1 MKREE
6 RDNMKKCID
15 FCKSNVELVVGV
27 IIIFII
33 SNFVILKMAFE
44 KHNVFAG
51 ILLYSIPYVIALA
64 LMFFGI
70 GLRKRNGIDYSF
82 IEMLST
88 SIFIVL
94 LIFGSVIIWLKLVA
108 VIPLLEKGIFE
119 VGYIFLCIIFIFAL
133 ILTLIG
139 IIKFAYEDRERK

>member
-1 MKREE
+1 
-6 RDNMKKCID
+6 MKKYID
-15 FCKSNVELVVGV
+15 FFKNNIELVTGV
-27 IIIFII
+27 TIILIL
-33 SNFVILKMAFE
+33 SNFVILKIAFE
-44 KHNVFAG
+44 KNNVFGG
-51 ILLYSIPYVIALA
+51 ILLYVIPYVIALA

-70 GLRKRNGIDYSF
+70 GLRKKNGIDYSF

-108 VIPLLEKGIFE
+108 VIPLIEKGIFE
-119 VGYIFLCIIFIFAL
+119 VGNIFLCIIFIFGL

-139 IIKFAYEDRERK
+139 IIKFAYEDKGRK

>member
-1 MKREE
+1 
-6 RDNMKKCID
+6 MKKYIN
-15 FCKSNVELVVGV
+15 FCKNNMELVTGV
-27 IIIFII
+27 TIILIL
-33 SNFVILKMAFE
+33 SNFVILKIAFE
-44 KHNVFAG
+44 KNNVFAG
-51 ILLYSIPYVIALA
+51 VFFSAIPYVIAME

-70 GLRKRNGIDYSF
+70 GLRKKNGIDYSF
-82 IEMLST
+82 IEMLLS
-88 SIFIVL
+88 SIFIVY

-108 VIPLLEKGIFE
+108 AIPLLEKGIFE

>member
-1 MKREE
+1 
-6 RDNMKKCID
+6 MKKYID
-15 FCKSNVELVVGV
+15 FFKNNIELVTGV
-27 IIIFII
+27 TIILIL
-33 SNFVILKMAFE
+33 SNFVILKIAFE

-51 ILLYSIPYVIALA
+51 VFFSVIPYVIALA

-82 IEMLST
+82 IEMLLS
-88 SIFIVL
+88 SIFIVF

-108 VIPLLEKGIFE
+108 AIPLLEKGIFE
-119 VGYIFLCIIFIFAL
+119 VSSIFLCIIFIFAL

-139 IIKFAYEDRERK
+139 IIKFAYEDKGRK

>member
-1 MKREE
+1 
-6 RDNMKKCID
+6 MKKYID
-15 FCKSNVELVVGV
+15 FFKNNIELVTGV
-27 IIIFII
+27 TIILIL
-33 SNFVILKMAFE
+33 SNFVILQMAFE

-51 ILLYSIPYVIALA
+51 VFFSAIPYVIAMG

-94 LIFGSVIIWLKLVA
+94 LMFGSVIIWLKLVA
-108 VIPLLEKGIFE
+108 AIPLLEKGIFE
-119 VGYIFLCIIFIFAL
+119 VGNIFLCIIFIFGL

-139 IIKFAYEDRERK
+139 FIKFAYEDNGRK

>member
-1 MKREE
+1 
-6 RDNMKKCID
+6 MKKYID
-15 FCKSNVELVVGV
+15 FFKNNIELVTGV
-27 IIIFII
+27 TIILIL
-33 SNFVILKMAFE
+33 SNFVILQMAFE

-51 ILLYSIPYVIALA
+51 VFFSVIPYVIALA

-70 GLRKRNGIDYSF
+70 GLRKKNGIDYSF
-82 IEMLST
+82 IETLLS

-94 LIFGSVIIWLKLVA
+94 LMFGSVIIWLKLVA

-119 VGYIFLCIIFIFAL
+119 VGNIFLCIIFIFGL

-139 IIKFAYEDRERK
+139 IIKFAYEDKGRK

>member
-1 MKREE
+1 
-6 RDNMKKCID
+6 MKKYIN
-15 FCKSNVELVVGV
+15 FCKNNMELVTGV
-27 IIIFII
+27 TIILIL
-33 SNFVILKMAFE
+33 SNFVILQMAFE
-44 KHNVFAG
+44 KHNVFGG
-51 ILLYSIPYVIALA
+51 ILLYVIPYVIALA

-70 GLRKRNGIDYSF
+70 GLREKNGIDYSF

-108 VIPLLEKGIFE
+108 VIPLIEKGIFE
-119 VGYIFLCIIFIFAL
+119 VGYIFIGIIFIFAL

-139 IIKFAYEDRERK
+139 IIKFAYEDKGRK

>member
-1 MKREE
+1 
-6 RDNMKKCID
+6 MKKYID
-15 FCKSNVELVVGV
+15 FCKNNIELVTGV
-27 IIIFII
+27 TIILIL
-33 SNFVILKMAFE
+33 SNFVILQMAFE

-51 ILLYSIPYVIALA
+51 VFFSAIPYVIAME

-70 GLRKRNGIDYSF
+70 GLRKKNGIDYSF
-82 IEMLST
+82 IEMLLS

-108 VIPLLEKGIFE
+108 EIPFLEKGIFK
-119 VGYIFLCIIFIFAL
+119 VSSIFLCIIFIFAL

-139 IIKFAYEDRERK
+139 VLKFAYEDKGRK

>member
-1 MKREE
+1 
-6 RDNMKKCID
+6 MKKYIN
-15 FCKSNVELVVGV
+15 FLKNNIELVTGV
-27 IIIFII
+27 TIILIL
-33 SNFVILKMAFE
+33 SNFVILQMAFE

-51 ILLYSIPYVIALA
+51 VFFSAIPYVIAME

-108 VIPLLEKGIFE
+108 AIPLLEKGIFE
-119 VGYIFLCIIFIFAL
+119 VGSIFLCIIFIFAL

-139 IIKFAYEDRERK
+139 IIKFAYEDKGRK

>member
-1 MKREE
+1 
-6 RDNMKKCID
+6 MKKYID
-15 FCKSNVELVVGV
+15 FCKNNIELVTGV
-27 IIIFII
+27 TIILIL
-33 SNFVILKMAFE
+33 SNFVILKIAFE
-44 KHNVFAG
+44 KNNVFGG
-51 ILLYSIPYVIALA
+51 ILLYVIPYVIAMA

-119 VGYIFLCIIFIFAL
+119 VGHIFLCIIFIFAL

>member
-1 MKREE
+1 
-6 RDNMKKCID
+6 MKKYID
-15 FCKSNVELVVGV
+15 FLKNNIELVTGV
-27 IIIFII
+27 AIILIL
-33 SNFVILKMAFE
+33 SNFVILQMAFE

-51 ILLYSIPYVIALA
+51 VFFSAIPYVIALA

-70 GLRKRNGIDYSF
+70 GSRKKNGIDYSF

-94 LIFGSVIIWLKLVA
+94 LMFGSVIIWLKLVA
-108 VIPLLEKGIFE
+108 AIPLLEKGIFE
-119 VGYIFLCIIFIFAL
+119 AGNIFLCIIFIFAL

-139 IIKFAYEDRERK
+139 VLKFAYEDNERG

>member
-1 MKREE
+1 
-6 RDNMKKCID
+6 MKKYID
-15 FCKSNVELVVGV
+15 FCKNNIELVTGV
-27 IIIFII
+27 TIILIL
-33 SNFVILKMAFE
+33 SNFVILKIAFE
-44 KHNVFAG
+44 KNNVFAG
-51 ILLYSIPYVIALA
+51 MMLYTIPYVIALA

-70 GLRKRNGIDYSF
+70 GLREKNGIDYSF

-119 VGYIFLCIIFIFAL
+119 VSSIFLCIIFIFAL

-139 IIKFAYEDRERK
+139 IVKFAYKDNGRG

>member
-1 MKREE
+1 
-6 RDNMKKCID
+6 MKKYID
-15 FCKSNVELVVGV
+15 FFKNNIELVTGV
-27 IIIFII
+27 TIILIL
-33 SNFVILKMAFE
+33 SNFVILKIAFE

-51 ILLYSIPYVIALA
+51 VFFSVIPYVIALA

-82 IEMLST
+82 IEMLLS
-88 SIFIVL
+88 SIFIVF

-108 VIPLLEKGIFE
+108 AIPLLEKGIFE
-119 VGYIFLCIIFIFAL
+119 VSYIFIGIIFIFAL

-139 IIKFAYEDRERK
+139 IIKFAYEDKGRK

>member
-1 MKREE
+1 
-6 RDNMKKCID
+6 MKKYID
-15 FCKSNVELVVGV
+15 FCKNNIELVTG
-27 IIIFII
+27 IIIILI
-33 SNFVILKMAFE
+33 LSNFVILKIAFE
-44 KHNVFAG
+44 KNNVFAG
-51 ILLYSIPYVIALA
+51 MMLYTIPYVIALA

-108 VIPLLEKGIFE
+108 VIPLIEKGIFE
-119 VGYIFLCIIFIFAL
+119 VGYIFIGIIFIFAL

-139 IIKFAYEDRERK
+139 FIKFAYEDNGRK

>member
-1 MKREE
+1 
-6 RDNMKKCID
+6 MKKYIN
-15 FCKSNVELVVGV
+15 FCKNNMELVTGV
-27 IIIFII
+27 TIILIL
-33 SNFVILKMAFE
+33 SNFVILKIAFE
-44 KHNVFAG
+44 KNNVFGG
-51 ILLYSIPYVIALA
+51 ILLYVIPYVIALA

-70 GLRKRNGIDYSF
+70 GLREKNGIDYSF

-108 VIPLLEKGIFE
+108 VIPLIEKGIFE
-119 VGYIFLCIIFIFAL
+119 VGYIFIGIIFIFAL

-139 IIKFAYEDRERK
+139 IVKFAYKDNGRG

>member
-1 MKREE
+1 
-6 RDNMKKCID
+6 MKKYID
-15 FCKSNVELVVGV
+15 FCKSNVELVTGV
-27 IIIFII
+27 TIILIL
-33 SNFVILKMAFE
+33 SNFVILKIAFE
-44 KHNVFAG
+44 KNNVFAG
-51 ILLYSIPYVIALA
+51 MMLYTIPYVIALA

-94 LIFGSVIIWLKLVA
+94 LMFGSVIIWLKLVA
-108 VIPLLEKGIFE
+108 AIPLLEKGIFE
-119 VGYIFLCIIFIFAL
+119 AGNIFLCIIFIFGL

-139 IIKFAYEDRERK
+139 IIKFAYEDKGRK

>member
-1 MKREE
+1 MKRY
-6 RDNMKKCID
+6 ID
-15 FCKSNVELVVGV
+15 FLKNNIELVTGV
-27 IIIFII
+27 AIILIL
-33 SNFVILKMAFE
+33 SNFVILQMAFE

-51 ILLYSIPYVIALA
+51 VFFSAIPYVIAME

-94 LIFGSVIIWLKLVA
+94 LMFGSVIIWLKLVA

-119 VGYIFLCIIFIFAL
+119 VGNIFLCIIFIFGL

-139 IIKFAYEDRERK
+139 IIKFAYEDNERG

>member
-1 MKREE
+1 MKRY
-6 RDNMKKCID
+6 ID
-15 FCKSNVELVVGV
+15 FLKNNIELVTGV
-27 IIIFII
+27 AIILIL
-33 SNFVILKMAFE
+33 SNFVILQMAFE

-51 ILLYSIPYVIALA
+51 VFFSAIPYVIAME

-94 LIFGSVIIWLKLVA
+94 LMFGSVIIWLKLVA

-119 VGYIFLCIIFIFAL
+119 ISYIFLCIIFIFGL

-139 IIKFAYEDRERK
+139 TIKFAYKDNGRE

>member
-1 MKREE
+1 
-6 RDNMKKCID
+6 MKKYID
-15 FCKSNVELVVGV
+15 FCKNNMELVTGIT
-27 IIIFII
+27 IILIL
-33 SNFVILKMAFE
+33 SNFVILKIAFE
-44 KHNVFAG
+44 KNNVFAG
-51 ILLYSIPYVIALA
+51 MMLYTIPYVIALA

-94 LIFGSVIIWLKLVA
+94 LMFGSVIIWLKLVA
-108 VIPLLEKGIFE
+108 AIPLLEKGIFE
-119 VGYIFLCIIFIFAL
+119 VSSIFLCIIFIFAL

-139 IIKFAYEDRERK
+139 IIKFAYEDDGRE

>member
-1 MKREE
+1 
-6 RDNMKKCID
+6 MKKYIN
-15 FCKSNVELVVGV
+15 FLKNNIELVTGV
-27 IIIFII
+27 TIILII
-33 SNFVILKMAFE
+33 SNFVILQMAFE

-51 ILLYSIPYVIALA
+51 VFFSAIPYVIAME

-70 GLRKRNGIDYSF
+70 GLRKKNGIDYSF
-82 IEMLST
+82 IEMLLS

-108 VIPLLEKGIFE
+108 AIPLLEKGIFE
-119 VGYIFLCIIFIFAL
+119 VGSIFLCIIFIFAL

-139 IIKFAYEDRERK
+139 IIKFAYEDKGRK

>member
-1 MKREE
+1 
-6 RDNMKKCID
+6 MKKYID
-15 FCKSNVELVVGV
+15 FFKNNIELVTGV
-27 IIIFII
+27 TIILIL
-33 SNFVILKMAFE
+33 SNFVILKIAFE

-51 ILLYSIPYVIALA
+51 VFFSVIPYVIALA

-70 GLRKRNGIDYSF
+70 GLRKKNGIDYSF
-82 IEMLST
+82 IEMLLS

-108 VIPLLEKGIFE
+108 AIPLLEKGIFE
-119 VGYIFLCIIFIFAL
+119 VGSIFLCIIFIFAL

-139 IIKFAYEDRERK
+139 IIKFAYEDNGRE

>member
-1 MKREE
+1 
-6 RDNMKKCID
+6 MKKYID
-15 FCKSNVELVVGV
+15 FFKNNIELVTGV
-27 IIIFII
+27 TIILIL
-33 SNFVILKMAFE
+33 SNFVILQMAFE

-51 ILLYSIPYVIALA
+51 VFFSAIPYVIAME

-70 GLRKRNGIDYSF
+70 GLRKKNGIDYSF
-82 IEMLST
+82 IEMLLS

-108 VIPLLEKGIFE
+108 AIPLLERGIFE
-119 VGYIFLCIIFIFAL
+119 VSSIFLCIIFIFAL

-139 IIKFAYEDRERK
+139 IIKFAYKDRGRK

>member
-1 MKREE
+1 
-6 RDNMKKCID
+6 MKKYID
-15 FCKSNVELVVGV
+15 FFKNNIELVTGV
-27 IIIFII
+27 AIILIL
-33 SNFVILKMAFE
+33 SNFVILQMAFE

-51 ILLYSIPYVIALA
+51 VFFSTIPYVIAME

-70 GLRKRNGIDYSF
+70 GLRKKNGIDYSF

-139 IIKFAYEDRERK
+139 IIKFVYEDRERK

>member
-1 MKREE
+1 
-6 RDNMKKCID
+6 MKKYID
-15 FCKSNVELVVGV
+15 FCKNNIELVTGV
-27 IIIFII
+27 TIILIL
-33 SNFVILKMAFE
+33 SNFVILKIAFE
-44 KHNVFAG
+44 KNNVFAG
-51 ILLYSIPYVIALA
+51 ILLYVIPYVISLA

-88 SIFIVL
+88 SIFIVY

-119 VGYIFLCIIFIFAL
+119 VGNIFLCIIFIFGL

-139 IIKFAYEDRERK
+139 FIKFAYEDNERG

>member
-1 MKREE
+1 MKRY
-6 RDNMKKCID
+6 ID
-15 FCKSNVELVVGV
+15 FLKNNIELVTGV
-27 IIIFII
+27 AIILIL
-33 SNFVILKMAFE
+33 SNFVILQMAFE

-51 ILLYSIPYVIALA
+51 VFFSAIPYVIAME

-94 LIFGSVIIWLKLVA
+94 LMFGSVIIWLKLVA

-119 VGYIFLCIIFIFAL
+119 VGNIFLCIIFIFGL
-133 ILTLIG
+133 ILILIG
-139 IIKFAYEDRERK
+139 IIKFAYEDNERG